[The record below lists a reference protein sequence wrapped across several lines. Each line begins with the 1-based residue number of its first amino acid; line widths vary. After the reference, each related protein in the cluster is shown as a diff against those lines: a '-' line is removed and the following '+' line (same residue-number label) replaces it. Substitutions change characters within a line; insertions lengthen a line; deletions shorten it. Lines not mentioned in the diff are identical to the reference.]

1 MSSYRYYVEI
11 TIPGSESTPMGMPRV
26 LHREYGGATGAVS
39 ATGYARAQH
48 RLDEGTRIRIARR
61 RLVLERVDHGDSA
74 VAALA
79 REERRMVPAGP
90 ELLYR
95 RYVVQSGIVRRTDR

>member
-26 LHREYGGATGAVS
+26 LYREYDGPTGSVT

-48 RLDEGTRIRIARR
+48 RLAEGTRIRISRR
-61 RLVLERVDHGDSA
+61 RLVQERVDARDSA
-74 VAALA
+74 AGLRA
-79 REERRMVPAGP
+79 RERRLVPTGP